1 LRYHVDPLFDHVRLT
16 RFRYCGVLP
25 PIIHPCVMIYEVF
38 AMPVL
43 HNTMFAPD
51 TKLLELV
58 TPTVAD
64 VIGAPGG
71 PINLLG
77 PVGPVQPVVPVRPEG
92 PCGPWTPW

>member
-1 LRYHVDPLFDHVRLT
+1 MRYHVDPLFDHVRLT
-16 RFRYCGVLP
+16 RFSLSGVLP

-38 AMPVL
+38 GMPVL
-43 HNTMFAPD
+43 HNTMFVVAL
-51 TKLLELV
+51 KLLGV
-58 TPTVAD
+58 KTPTLPTV
-64 VIGAPGG
+64 VGAPGG